1 MKNVHEIEI
10 KLTTEWEKCL
20 DDAFKKKVKETKVD
34 GFRKGTCP
42 KDIFIKRFGIES
54 LYMDAVDEAVAVGYK
69 KALEDNK
76 DINPVIEPKVDI
88 KNIPLDEIQKTVEL
102 INKLLIGTPI
112 DEVRKKL
119 ELEIKP
125 IINKYVKQHEAIY
138 NAFYDVFNDFT
149 SKNVS
154 FVGKNNMLKQPEFN
168 NVEKIKKIFDKF
180 ESPETLDFIEE
191 DKNDINVYIGKETNL
206 DDDVT
211 IIKTKYNADGEE

>member
-1 MKNVHEIEI
+1 MPIEDS
-10 KLTTEWEKCL
+10 KMLTIVITDK
-20 DDAFKKKVKETKVD
+20 
-34 GFRKGTCP
+34 GFVEHK
-42 KDIFIKRFGIES
+42 
-54 LYMDAVDEAVAVGYK
+54 
-69 KALEDNK
+69 
-76 DINPVIEPKVDI
+76 KVDI

-211 IIKTKYNADGEE
+211 IIKTKYNADGEEGTIAIIGPKRMEYSRVVNMLEFIKENLEER